1 MAGMQ
6 GRAYN
11 VADYFQIRRTARNT
25 PVQAARDIE
34 GEMRLKIELAKSI
47 ADLEKTKADIKK
59 GVITGMTDMATK
71 FASAQ
76 ASMMSALAAEVD
88 AQAKTTAAK
97 ADIMELHNKIFANAR
112 GAIAAATPEEDF
124 LKKVADPAG
133 PIASTQTSMT
143 SALSNPS
150 AETAQLISDLVPAAG
165 SPSLTGPG
173 FNDLVDMLDQQYVT
187 GPGGMVPALSGMV
200 RTSNQQMLVPNAFG
214 AMAQIDKGLAAAL
227 QSANLPPNV
236 AQQVYAELRLRAA
249 DKLQS
254 NVIQAAD
261 NPNIYTDFAQAQSQA
276 KDEMRAD
283 TEAGL
288 KKLGV
293 GINAKTK
300 KDLLGNLD
308 TITGMLTAV
317 DPFAQTQVAKDR
329 LTAKGYKEPAPLS
342 AENAANPNV
351 KAAWDKQK
359 AEYDTVLRQEVAT
372 TIPMEGFAQRLAT
385 LPVAPEIDKQIG
397 YLKGLL
403 GDVGKVRP
411 DQLIAATYA
420 LRQSMGDDQFNAWSR
435 LTNSGTDEQAAIAA
449 ANDPTKL
456 AVFRRVAGT
465 EARILTNP
473 EQYRKV
479 VATEAAN
486 EAGAAKQAAKESAQS
501 YGDEGQAVKE
511 PPSEAAP
518 RDERGGERAAV
529 ITPEERAAREASLPA
544 FPSEKPV
551 SLAPAQA
558 IPTKFDV
565 SQWAGGI
572 ESATN
577 DGVTPEQ
584 AEAAR
589 AGQRRPIPQADTPSP
604 LQQALATTTG
614 AKTQLFGPQ
623 GFMAQQARGLL
634 R

>member
-34 GEMRLKIELAKSI
+34 GEMRLKIELSKSI
-47 ADLEKTKADIKK
+47 ADLEKTKAEIKK

-97 ADIMELHNKIFANAR
+97 ADIMELNNKVFANAR

-124 LKKVADPAG
+124 MTKVADPAG
-133 PIASTQTSMT
+133 PIASMQTSMT

-150 AETAQLISDLVPAAG
+150 AETAQLISDLSTSSTQV
-165 SPSLTGPG
+165 G
-173 FNDLVDMLDQQYVT
+173 FDNLVNMLDQQYVT
-187 GPGGMVPALSGMV
+187 GASGMVPALSGMV

-214 AMAQIDKGLAAAL
+214 AMAQIDKGIAAAL
-227 QSANLPPNV
+227 QSANLPPEV
-236 AQQVYAELRLRAA
+236 AQRAYAELRGRAA
-249 DKLQS
+249 ERLQS
-254 NVIQAAD
+254 NVIQAAG

-283 TEAGL
+283 TEAQI

-293 GINAKTK
+293 GINPTLK
-300 KDLLGNLD
+300 KNLTGNLD

-351 KAAWDKQK
+351 QKAWDLQK
-359 AEYDTVLRQEVAT
+359 KEYDTALRQEVAA

-385 LPVAPEIDKQIG
+385 LPVAPEIDKQID

-411 DQLIAATYA
+411 DQLVAATYA
-420 LRQSMGDDQFNAWSR
+420 LRKSMGDDQFNAWSR

-486 EAGAAKQAAKESAQS
+486 EAGAAKQAAKESAKS
-501 YGDEGQAVKE
+501 YGAEGEAVKE

-518 RDERGGERAAV
+518 RDDRTGERVAV
-529 ITPEERAAREASLPA
+529 RTPEERAEREASLPA

-589 AGQRRPIPQADTPSP
+589 AGQRRPIPQADTPSS

-623 GFMAQQARGLL
+623 GFMAQQARGLM